1 MPRPGTTVLAA
12 AGVAAALGIGALIAR
27 GGPRSAKERQQASG
41 ASAAATPGTM
51 SAPTVARPTATRTR
65 PSDGSAPDTTAQAAA
80 LALTARDLAALVN
93 EAALTVRLRQLGE
106 TDPALS
112 LRLAREGNARFPNS
126 PDAPERAFIVVKSLV
141 DLARFKEAQQEARKM
156 LKAYPNDP
164 RTLDVERHL
173 LSNPL
178 E

>member
-1 MPRPGTTVLAA
+1 MLAA
-12 AGVAAALGIGALIAR
+12 AGVAAALGLGALIAR
-27 GGPRSAKERQQASG
+27 GGPRSAEERPHDDRRLVRTD
-41 ASAAATPGTM
+41 AAAPRPRSRRRSRGRPPPAHRPG
-51 SAPTVARPTATRTR
+51 
-65 PSDGSAPDTTAQAAA
+65 DGSAPEAAA
-80 LALTARDLAALVN
+80 RAVAPPLTARDLAALVN
-93 EAALTVRLRQLGE
+93 EAALMVRLRQLGE
-106 TDPALS
+106 TDPPLS

-141 DLARFKEAQQEARKM
+141 DMARFKEAQGEARKM

>member
-1 MPRPGTTVLAA
+1 MLAA
-12 AGVAAALGIGALIAR
+12 AGLAAVLGIGALIAR
-27 GGPRSAKERQQASG
+27 GGPRSAEERPTAPDAS
-41 ASAAATPGTM
+41 SVATPG
-51 SAPTVARPTATRTR
+51 SAPTPTVARSTATRAR
-65 PSDGSAPDTTAQAAA
+65 PNDGSAPEAAA
-80 LALTARDLAALVN
+80 QPAAAPLTARDLAALVN
-93 EAALTVRLRQLGE
+93 EAALMVRLRQLGE
-106 TDPALS
+106 TDPPLS

-141 DLARFKEAQQEARKM
+141 DMARFKEAQGEARKM

>member
-1 MPRPGTTVLAA
+1 MLAA
-12 AGVAAALGIGALIAR
+12 AGVAAALGIAVLIIR
-27 GGPRSAKERQQASG
+27 GEPRSAAERPEPTG
-41 ASAAATPGTM
+41 ASPVSSIPPGTPPA
-51 SAPTVARPTATRTR
+51 SSDDRPVSPVSRDGEAPEA
-65 PSDGSAPDTTAQAAA
+65 TAQPRT
-80 LALTARDLAALVN
+80 LTGRDLAALVN
-93 EAALTVRLRQLGE
+93 EAALMVRLRELGE
-106 TDPALS
+106 TDPPLS
-112 LRLAREGNARFPNS
+112 LRLAREGNDRFPNS

-141 DLARFKEAQQEARKM
+141 DMARFKEAQGEARRM

>member
-1 MPRPGTTVLAA
+1 VLVA
-12 AGVAAALGIGALIAR
+12 AGAAAALGIGALVAR
-27 GGPRSAKERQQASG
+27 GGPRSAEERDK
-41 ASAAATPGTM
+41 
-51 SAPTVARPTATRTR
+51 PTGARPTSARTR
-65 PSDGSAPDTTAQAAA
+65 PGDGSAPEAVAQAAA
-80 LALTARDLAALVN
+80 PPLTARDLAALVD
-93 EAALTVRLRQLGE
+93 EAALMVRLRQLGE
-106 TDPALS
+106 TDPPLS

-141 DLARFKEAQQEARKM
+141 DLARFKEAQGEARKM

>member
-1 MPRPGTTVLAA
+1 MLAA

-27 GGPRSAKERQQASG
+27 GGPRPAEERQQADG
-41 ASAAATPGTM
+41 ASAAAPPETAP
-51 SAPTVARPTATRTR
+51 APTVARPSAIRTR
-65 PSDGSAPDTTAQAAA
+65 PSDGSAPEAAA
-80 LALTARDLAALVN
+80 HPAAAPLTARDLAALVN
-93 EAALTVRLRQLGE
+93 EAALMVRLHQLEE
-106 TDPALS
+106 TDPPLS

-141 DLARFKEAQQEARKM
+141 DMARFKEAQQEARKM